1 MKITS
6 LDIRKQEFSRAFR
19 GYDMDEVDSFLEI
32 VAGQW
37 QEVVDDLRRS
47 EERVQEQQLKINHYM
62 KVEEALEV
70 ALQTAR
76 TSARQTI
83 ENAEKKAKSMVE
95 IAEER
100 VVNLQKDAD
109 LDRLQIKRD
118 TARYA
123 VRQQEIVAKL
133 RSFLVSELE
142 ILSHYDNDSAH
153 TQLTGSEPRKE
164 IELVREGVDE
174 NDHPTPA
181 DEPGIPAAFEDAG
194 SAPEMESVADEPEDY
209 VEVESEDYID
219 AESHQQASD
228 SEEDASEEEVADDN
242 EEISWRVTPIF
253 ESVDEFVDESD
264 DETNVESHDDRLEES
279 ASEPDMMI
287 TDNEQDVRPAP
298 EEDSGDDAD
307 EEIRKIHQI
316 LKDLDDE

>member
-76 TSARQTI
+76 TSARQGRF

-100 VVNLQKDAD
+100 VVNLQKDA
-109 LDRLQIKRD
+109 
-118 TARYA
+118 
-123 VRQQEIVAKL
+123 
-133 RSFLVSELE
+133 
-142 ILSHYDNDSAH
+142 
-153 TQLTGSEPRKE
+153 
-164 IELVREGVDE
+164 
-174 NDHPTPA
+174 
-181 DEPGIPAAFEDAG
+181 
-194 SAPEMESVADEPEDY
+194 
-209 VEVESEDYID
+209 
-219 AESHQQASD
+219 
-228 SEEDASEEEVADDN
+228 
-242 EEISWRVTPIF
+242 
-253 ESVDEFVDESD
+253 
-264 DETNVESHDDRLEES
+264 
-279 ASEPDMMI
+279 
-287 TDNEQDVRPAP
+287 
-298 EEDSGDDAD
+298 
-307 EEIRKIHQI
+307 
-316 LKDLDDE
+316 